1 VHVNVVAV
9 SVQFVSVSEAT
20 VPAGIWSVTTM
31 PAGTSDGPLFVTVMV
46 KVVDDPG
53 LTVVTPSV
61 LTIDRSADA
70 VTASTSVAESFEASG
85 STTGDDVIDAVFVN
99 VGRT

>member
-1 VHVNVVAV
+1 MHVNVVAV
-9 SVQFVSVSEAT
+9 SVQFASVSEAT
-20 VPAGIWSVTTM
+20 VPAGIWSVTTT

-61 LTIDRSADA
+61 LLIDRSAEA
-70 VTASTSVAESFEASG
+70 VTVSTSVAASFDPSG
-85 STTGDDVIDAVFVN
+85 STSGDDVIDAVFVSA
-99 VGRT
+99 GRT